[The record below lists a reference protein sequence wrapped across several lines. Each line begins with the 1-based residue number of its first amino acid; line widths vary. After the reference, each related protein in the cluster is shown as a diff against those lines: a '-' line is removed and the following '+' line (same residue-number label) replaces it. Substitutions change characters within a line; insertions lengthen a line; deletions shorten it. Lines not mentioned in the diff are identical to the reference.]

1 MTINAL
7 AHLPLLYNFHNVFF
21 SLSVLCLVITPILL
35 YAQLDFCQAPNA
47 VFPSTS
53 LI

>member
-7 AHLPLLYNFHNVFF
+7 AHLPVLYYFHNVFF
-21 SLSVLCLVITPILL
+21 SLSVLYLVITPILF

-47 VFPSTS
+47 AFPSIS